1 MRNFLSFP
9 TRRYLISGFF
19 FICAISLIAS
29 NPENG
34 KFFYPLFFPAVIFL
48 RDGDIEARFLLI
60 FCASLTAVIFPYF
73 LKDGSKEYPTLISQ
87 LILFWFISYLSHEY
101 YSADRRLKEQER
113 EKRLKDRAENEE
125 IKKRIEIYRIHG
137 QKARERIKAGRI
149 LLSSLRELQSKSSS
163 EQIMSEI
170 KKALSL
176 SFSDCVCEIKTRI
189 DSDACARAAYAAKLP
204 ILVKN
209 SSNDPRFKREDFKER
224 EGSIIAVPIMAFG
237 SVTAVARITSP
248 VQDRL
253 NESDLRTC
261 ELLLRSAAIGL
272 ENLSLF
278 SQINE
283 LAMKDALTGLF
294 THRAFQDRLDAEI
307 LTSGRTKQP
316 FSLIIADIDHFKK
329 YNDTYGHQAGDEVL
343 RKTASFLL
351 SSLREIDICAR
362 YGGEEFAL
370 ILPQSALND
379 AAKTAEKLREGL
391 QKLEFSFNGIS
402 ARISASFGVACF
414 PVDAATKSQLIRS
427 ADERL
432 YRAKKNGRNRV
443 QYE

>member
-1 MRNFLSFP
+1 MWNFLSFP
-9 TRRYLISGFF
+9 ARRYLISGFF
-19 FICAISLIAS
+19 FICAISLILA

-34 KFFYPLFFPAVIFL
+34 RFFYPLFFAAVVFL
-48 RDGDIEARFLLI
+48 RDSDTEARFLLI
-60 FCASLTAVIFPYF
+60 FCASLTALIFPYF
-73 LKDGSKEYPTLISQ
+73 LKDGSREYPTLISQ
-87 LILFWFISYLSHEY
+87 LLLFWAISYLSNEY
-101 YSADRRLKEQER
+101 YTADRRLKDQER
-113 EKRLKDRAENEE
+113 EKRIKDRTENEE
-125 IKKRIEIYRIHG
+125 IKKRMEIYRIHG

-149 LLSSLRELQSKSSS
+149 LLSSLRELQSKTSSQ
-163 EQIMSEI
+163 QIMSEI

-189 DSDACARAAYAAKLP
+189 DSDVCAKAAYTARLP

-209 SSNDPRFKREDFKER
+209 SSNDPRFRKEDFRPE
-224 EGSIIAVPIMAFG
+224 EGSIIAVPIIAFS
-237 SVTAVARITSP
+237 SVTAVAKITSP
-248 VQDRL
+248 ARDRL

-283 LAMKDALTGLF
+283 LAMKDALTGLL

-343 RKTASFLL
+343 RKTASYFL

-370 ILPQSALND
+370 ILPQAALSD
-379 AAKTAEKLREGL
+379 AVKTAETIKEGL
-391 QKLEFSFNGIS
+391 QKLEFYFNGIS
-402 ARISASFGVACF
+402 AGISASFGVACF